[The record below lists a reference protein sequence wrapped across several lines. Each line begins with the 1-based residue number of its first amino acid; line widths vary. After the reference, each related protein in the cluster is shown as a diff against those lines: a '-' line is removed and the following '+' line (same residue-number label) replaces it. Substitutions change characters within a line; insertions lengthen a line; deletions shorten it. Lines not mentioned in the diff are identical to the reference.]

1 MELQLQYYS
10 LSQATGKQASMEP
23 VCQPLQ
29 WIQPLQLPRAGSG
42 AEFLW
47 SQPSSFQDREVYGH
61 SATLVGNTVW
71 VLGGKNQAGKRL
83 SVHCFCPKALTWS
96 KRTPADNSHAPSKR
110 WGHSVCEVTGK
121 MLIVVGGF
129 DSKHNLRDSWVL
141 DTTQDASFADVCDD
155 LPVFGAYHSVVFH
168 KRKERVILF
177 GGQCCVN
184 GAYEYFQDV
193 YVLHFQHEADE
204 DLEGWVHA
212 RVRGPKPEAR
222 AQHSAVLAGAGM
234 IIYGGANA
242 TRQFNDL
249 WTFDLLDHMWTR
261 LPPEG
266 PAPPVETQI
275 EPQAFRVRSCRSIF
289 LCRNMQLLVLGRAPP
304 PAFSK
309 YSLHVYDLK
318 SLQWR
323 PAPMHR
329 SADWRGNAA
338 GWVWGDELWVHGGH
352 HDSNEPQNILLPLL
366 TGPSKLL
373 RRTVQSIS
381 ALPHENLK
389 LIFSFISGSVEA
401 CLF

>member
-275 EPQAFRVRSCRSIF
+275 EPQAFR
-289 LCRNMQLLVLGRAPP
+289 APWP
-304 PAFSK
+304 
-309 YSLHVYDLK
+309 
-318 SLQWR
+318 R
-323 PAPMHR
+323 R
-329 SADWRGNAA
+329 CSA
-338 GWVWGDELWVHGGH
+338 
-352 HDSNEPQNILLPLL
+352 
-366 TGPSKLL
+366 
-373 RRTVQSIS
+373 
-381 ALPHENLK
+381 
-389 LIFSFISGSVEA
+389 
-401 CLF
+401 